1 MCTQPAP
8 FTEFS
13 PVLLAHCYILGTIFN
28 LLAVTAVFF
37 LYRLV
42 QIKARPLVLSVNIL
56 LVIMATLRYIYLA
69 VDPYNVRMYFPPWF
83 MQALED
89 VAIPCLTSAFALIQY
104 ALFQLC
110 KVQRPNKRMQS
121 PRILWSIVV
130 FHFAFVIVIDILIIL
145 EVVGCWL
152 LILCHVLTLVW
163 GLVLCITVSMV
174 ALTLV
179 SRDKR
184 IKRTLR
190 GDHEPRLENGY
201 PSSSTPNNM
210 RVEDPAVKKKFKDH
224 LRKLKRICV
233 SASITGL
240 ICFAVSLVGVI
251 IPAADA
257 DYKFNEVGWILYQTM
272 QR

>member
-1 MCTQPAP
+1 MCTNPAP

-69 VDPYNVRMYFPPWF
+69 VDPYNVRMYFPSWF

-121 PRILWSIVV
+121 PRILWSIVL

-179 SRDKR
+179 SRDR
-184 IKRTLR
+184 VVKRTLR
-190 GDHEPRLENGY
+190 GDHEPRLENGN

-251 IPAADA
+251 IPAAG
-257 DYKFNEVGWILYQTM
+257 YEFNKVGWILYQTM